1 VRVVLDTNIIVSA
14 FLVALGTPAR
24 IVAAWRRGVF
34 ELVVSP
40 ALLAEYEEVLNY
52 DRLRR
57 RHRMTPEQIALEVQ
71 DIESLAI
78 VVEPDAVPSVIE
90 ADPDDDEVLACA
102 LAGEAEYIV
111 SGDPHLLDLREY
123 QGIRILSPAAF
134 ASFLDAQQ

>member
-1 VRVVLDTNIIVSA
+1 MRVVLDTNVIVSA
-14 FLVALGTPAR
+14 FLVALGAPAR
-24 IVAAWRRGVF
+24 IVAAWHRGVF

-40 ALLAEYEEVLNY
+40 SLLAEYAEVLNY
-52 DRLRR
+52 DRVRR
-57 RHRMTPEQIALEVQ
+57 RHRMTPERIAAEVQ

-102 LAGEAEYIV
+102 LAGEADYIV

-134 ASFLDAQQ
+134 AGFLDRQL